1 MPAPALKSFAST
13 DRFLA
18 EIAAPATLRPGYVL
32 LGDEAFLY
40 QRCRQGV
47 LAALAP
53 PETRDFSLHDLDL
66 ADTSIFEVLDRA
78 QTPSLMAP
86 FQVLFVRGLKTLYGR
101 GSKKAEFEAVDAY
114 FRSPNPQAVLLFV
127 ADHLRIPTDLRRM
140 DFQDKERY
148 DRIRETL
155 GDWCGFVELARVSE
169 DDAIRWV
176 AASAEAR
183 SIRFDADAARELV
196 DALGADMMMIAS
208 EFEKLSLYVSGRVG
222 GEGTGRITLGD
233 VETMVLAAKQ
243 RSLYELTDAIS
254 QRDRTRALLL
264 LHGLLNASDGGEDA
278 AIGHLYMLA
287 RTFRQMLII
296 LEKNVR
302 DSRAIW
308 AVLWQGFRMPPFAA
322 EDLIRQARRYK
333 SRRDLTRALRL
344 VARADLELR
353 SSPANKLLVLE
364 RLILAKERA
373 LATEPEPPVGDDAPT
388 PPPTNSRWSCQGPPR
403 TADCT
408 IYADRVIPALRASRS
423 IASIWLS
430 RAVMFTRTVF
440 SGASALTRNATAP
453 RIAGSFASWSS
464 VEGSGSA
471 SPSSTIP
478 AMCSVSASTASSRA
492 SSSVLPAVMH
502 PGKSGKLTP

>member
-1 MPAPALKSFAST
+1 MALKSFAST

-18 EIAAPATLRPGYVL
+18 EIASPATLRPGYVL

-53 PETRDFSLHDLDL
+53 EATRDFSLHDLDL
-66 ADTSIFEVLDRA
+66 TETSIFDILDCA

-86 FQVLFVRGLKTLYGR
+86 FQVIFVRNLKLLYGR
-101 GSKKAEFEAVDAY
+101 GSKKAEFEAIDAY

-127 ADHLRIPTDLRRM
+127 ADHLRIPTDLRKM
-140 DFQDKERY
+140 DYQDKERY

-155 GDWCGFVELARVSE
+155 GDWCGFVELARVDES
-169 DDAIRWV
+169 DAIKWV
-176 AASAEAR
+176 IATAESR
-183 SIRFDADAARELV
+183 SVKFDPDAARELV
-196 DALGADMMMIAS
+196 DALGADMMLVSS
-208 EFEKLSLYVSGRVG
+208 ELEKLCLYVSAPLAPPSAPTNEAVIPTNELVILSEAKNPRILP
-222 GEGTGRITLGD
+222 EAPQMPPETAPLARNRITLGD

-254 QRDRTRALLL
+254 QHDRTRALLL

-333 SRRDLTRALRL
+333 SRRELTRALRL

-364 RLILAKERA
+364 RLILA
-373 LATEPEPPVGDDAPT
+373 LATEPTHPT
-388 PPPTNSRWSCQGPPR
+388 YTPIHQ
-403 TADCT
+403 
-408 IYADRVIPALRASRS
+408 
-423 IASIWLS
+423 
-430 RAVMFTRTVF
+430 
-440 SGASALTRNATAP
+440 
-453 RIAGSFASWSS
+453 FAM
-464 VEGSGSA
+464 E
-471 SPSSTIP
+471 
-478 AMCSVSASTASSRA
+478 
-492 SSSVLPAVMH
+492 L
-502 PGKSGKLTP
+502 

>member
-155 GDWCGFVELARVSE
+155 GDWCGFVELARVAE

-176 AASAEAR
+176 ASSAEAR

-364 RLILAKERA
+364 RLILA
-373 LATEPEPPVGDDAPT
+373 LATEPAAVTTYAPT
-388 PPPTNSRWSCQGPPR
+388 HQ
-403 TADCT
+403 
-408 IYADRVIPALRASRS
+408 
-423 IASIWLS
+423 
-430 RAVMFTRTVF
+430 
-440 SGASALTRNATAP
+440 
-453 RIAGSFASWSS
+453 FAM
-464 VEGSGSA
+464 E
-471 SPSSTIP
+471 
-478 AMCSVSASTASSRA
+478 
-492 SSSVLPAVMH
+492 L
-502 PGKSGKLTP
+502 

>member
-1 MPAPALKSFAST
+1 MTTALRSFAST
-13 DRFLA
+13 DRFLG
-18 EIAAPATLRPGYVL
+18 EIAAPASLRPGYVL

-53 PETRDFSLHDLDL
+53 PESRDFSLHDFDL
-66 ADTSIFEVLDRA
+66 AETGIFEILDRA

-86 FQVLFVRGLKTLYGR
+86 FQVLFVRGLKNLYGR
-101 GSKKAEFEAVDAY
+101 GSKKEEFAAIDAY

-127 ADHLRIPTDLRRM
+127 ADHLRIPTDLRKM
-140 DFQDKERY
+140 DYQDKERY

-155 GDWCGFVELARVSE
+155 GDWCGFVELARVDE
-169 DDAIRWV
+169 ADAVKWV
-176 AASAEAR
+176 VAQGEAR
-183 SIRFDADAARELV
+183 GIKFDADAARELV
-196 DALGADMMMIAS
+196 DALGGDMMLVAS
-208 EFEKLSLYVSGRVG
+208 EFEKLSLYVEGKGRV
-222 GEGTGRITLGD
+222 TLGD

-333 SRRDLTRALRL
+333 SRRELTRALRL

-364 RLILAKERA
+364 RLILA
-373 LATEPEPPVGDDAPT
+373 LATEPTHPTYAPIH
-388 PPPTNSRWSCQGPPR
+388 Q
-403 TADCT
+403 
-408 IYADRVIPALRASRS
+408 
-423 IASIWLS
+423 
-430 RAVMFTRTVF
+430 
-440 SGASALTRNATAP
+440 
-453 RIAGSFASWSS
+453 FAM
-464 VEGSGSA
+464 E
-471 SPSSTIP
+471 
-478 AMCSVSASTASSRA
+478 
-492 SSSVLPAVMH
+492 L
-502 PGKSGKLTP
+502 